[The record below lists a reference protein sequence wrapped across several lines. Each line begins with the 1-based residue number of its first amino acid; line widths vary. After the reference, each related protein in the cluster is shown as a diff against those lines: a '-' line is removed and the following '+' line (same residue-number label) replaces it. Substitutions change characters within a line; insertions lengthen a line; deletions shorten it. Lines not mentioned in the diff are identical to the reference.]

1 MLFWG
6 DNVKRLPVLLLLVL
20 FCSACANME
29 TATKPITSVP
39 SRSVGI
45 QSPIAPQVEK
55 EKKVGSEASKER
67 FSFNLKEADIR
78 DILRGISKQ
87 TNYNVVIEPDVKGTC
102 TVALKDVTLTKALE
116 YILDPLDY
124 AFKIED
130 RTIYVSKPKL
140 ETRMFSLN
148 YVALKKMGTSSVVGS
163 VGGTGASGVA
173 GGGAET
179 KSVELKT
186 ETEADIW
193 KNVED
198 NLKLVLSKDGK
209 LVVNKQALMIF
220 VTDYPK
226 HLKDVASYLEAMEG
240 ALHKQVMIEAKIV
253 EVQLKDETREGV
265 NWEFIEG
272 KIGEFVVNA
281 KQVLLNPSIVTTPST
296 SAVATTPYFRFFVGN
311 KHLNIDNTFIDLL
324 KTQGTVNVVS
334 SPKIATL
341 NNQRAII
348 KVARQDVYFEEQQS
362 NYGYSGGT
370 LATYT
375 PKFITVGLIL
385 DVTPQIDG
393 NGNIVLNIHPMLTE
407 KVDVVKSPG
416 GSEVPILDVREADTV
431 VRVREG
437 ETVII
442 GGLIKDRKSTVD
454 KGTKGFM
461 SLPWLGKLFKLSV
474 DQSEK
479 NELVVLMTPRIIY
492 SGGGS

>member
-1 MLFWG
+1 
-6 DNVKRLPVLLLLVL
+6 
-20 FCSACANME
+20 ME
-29 TATKPITSVP
+29 TMTKPAATATVQP
-39 SRSVGI
+39 VGI
-45 QSPIAPQVEK
+45 QSPLVPQVEK
-55 EKKVGSEASKER
+55 EKKASAEASQER
-67 FSFNLKEADIR
+67 FSFNLKDADVR
-78 DILRGISKQ
+78 DVLRGLSKQ
-87 TNYNVVIEPDVKGTC
+87 THYNVVVEPDVKGVC

-116 YILDPLDY
+116 YILEPLNY
-124 AFKIED
+124 TFKIED
-130 RTIYVSKPKL
+130 RTVYVSKPKI
-140 ETRMFSLN
+140 ETKMFSLN

-163 VGGTGASGVA
+163 VGGTGSSGTV
-173 GGGAET
+173 GGGGEI
-179 KSVELKT
+179 KSVEVKT

-198 NLKLVLSKDGK
+198 NLKVVLSKDGK
-209 LVVNKQALMIF
+209 VVVNKQALMIF

-226 HLKDVASYLEAMEG
+226 HLKDVSAYIEAMEG

-253 EVQLKDETREGV
+253 EVQLSDATREGV

-281 KQVLLNPSIVTTPST
+281 QQVLLNPSIVAPPST
-296 SAVATTPYFRFFVGN
+296 SALASTPYFRFFVGN

-324 KTQGTVNVVS
+324 KTQGTVNIVS

-362 NYGYSGGT
+362 NYGTTGGT

-375 PKFITVGLIL
+375 PRFITVGLIL

-407 KVDVVKSPG
+407 KVDTVKSPS

-431 VRVREG
+431 VRIREG

-442 GGLIKDRKSTVD
+442 GGLIKERKLTTER
-454 KGTKGFM
+454 GTKGFM
-461 SLPWLGKLFKLSV
+461 SLPWLGKLFKVTAEES
-474 DQSEK
+474 QK
-479 NELVVLMTPRIIY
+479 NELIVLMTPRVIY

>member
-1 MLFWG
+1 M
-6 DNVKRLPVLLLLVL
+6 
-20 FCSACANME
+20 
-29 TATKPITSVP
+29 TKPAAPVAP
-39 SRSVGI
+39 QSVGI
-45 QSPIAPQVEK
+45 QSPLAAQVEK
-55 EKKVGSEASKER
+55 EKKGGSEASQER
-67 FSFNLKEADIR
+67 FSFNLKEADVR
-78 DILRGISKQ
+78 DVLRGLSKQ
-87 TNYNVVIEPDVKGTC
+87 TNYNIVVEPDVKGTC
-102 TVALKDVTLTKALE
+102 TVSLKDVTLTKALE
-116 YILDPLDY
+116 YILDPLNY
-124 AFKIED
+124 TFKIED

-148 YVALKKMGTSSVVGS
+148 YVALKKMGMSSVVGS
-163 VGGTGASGVA
+163 VGGTGSSGTV
-173 GGGAET
+173 GAPGEA
-179 KSVELKT
+179 KSVEVKT

-198 NLKLVLSKDGK
+198 NLKTVLSSEGK
-209 LVVNKQALMIF
+209 FAVNKQALMIF

-226 HLKDVASYLEAMEG
+226 YLKRVSAYLEAMEG
-240 ALHKQVMIEAKIV
+240 ALHKQVMIEAKII
-253 EVQLKDETREGV
+253 EVQLKDESREGV

-296 SAVATTPYFRFFVGN
+296 SALAGTPYFRFFVGN

-362 NYGYSGGT
+362 NYGTAGGT

-474 DQSEK
+474 EQSEK